1 MVIASLTA
9 LMFLL
14 EFCFAVAEVFV
25 NGCQGIAMPS
35 LHYGV
40 RRWLPGCC
48 YTIAEVFVGGC

>member
-1 MVIASLTA
+1 MVIAWLTA

-14 EFCFAVAEVFV
+14 EFCFAVAFV

-35 LHYGV
+35 VQYGV
-40 RRWLPGCC
+40 RKWLPGCC